1 MSKSPMIEAIDLI
14 RTDVDAMPLADLE
27 HHAQQVIDTLAG
39 LNHYLNS
46 PGFKSAVERNTALKR
61 SKKLRLHLVQ
71 VRSLISAHMAAAAW
85 IASAQADGSANL
97 AQGAKVFGP

>member
-46 PGFKSAVERNTALKR
+46 PCVFRR
-61 SKKLRLHLVQ
+61 S
-71 VRSLISAHMAAAAW
+71 
-85 IASAQADGSANL
+85 
-97 AQGAKVFGP
+97 